1 MNVAKAS
8 PSDISYCKALGRTYS
23 RLFPVQEG
31 MPATD
36 VTTMDRCDID
46 PQASIATLEKK
57 LRDKKIELP
66 PHEASRN
73 RLVQAARHSRS
84 HAHRKVGISGP
95 AKHGS
100 AEARAAIGNYPRAPT
115 RAARLTPMETE
126 S

>member
-8 PSDISYCKALGRTYS
+8 PSDISYCKALGRTDS

-57 LRDKKIELP
+57 LSDKKIELP

-73 RLVQAARHSRS
+73 RLVQAARHSGS
-84 HAHRKVGISGP
+84 HAHGKVGISGP
-95 AKHGS
+95 AKHAPQKHVCHRATMQELPQGLQGS
-100 AEARAAIGNYPRAPT
+100 PS
-115 RAARLTPMETE
+115 METE